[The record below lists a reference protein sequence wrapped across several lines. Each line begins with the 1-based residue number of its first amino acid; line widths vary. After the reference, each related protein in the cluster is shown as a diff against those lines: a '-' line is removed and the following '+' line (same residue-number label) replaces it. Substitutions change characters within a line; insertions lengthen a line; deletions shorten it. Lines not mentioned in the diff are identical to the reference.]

1 MKVEKSEIII
11 IMFDIAGSKGSF
23 SVVNH
28 VRLVQACQVGSD
40 WHRQS
45 EDAGVI
51 LTQRGR
57 LHLTA
62 SGTAARKR

>member
-1 MKVEKSEIII
+1 
-11 IMFDIAGSKGSF
+11 MFDIVGSKGSF
-23 SVVNH
+23 TVVNH
-28 VRLVQACQVGSD
+28 VGLVQACQVGSD

-45 EDAGVI
+45 EDAGFI
-51 LTQRGR
+51 LPQRGG

>member
-1 MKVEKSEIII
+1 MKVEKSELIIV
-11 IMFDIAGSKGSF
+11 MFDIVGSKGPF
-23 SVVNH
+23 TVVDD

-51 LTQRGR
+51 LTQRGG